1 MMAKATTTKAAK
13 AMTQESPP
21 SEDEALVVPDEDQD
35 LAALERSGAIAPRG
49 DVTSR
54 TAGPGE
60 GVFRETRVVRDADG
74 NETSHEVITQDGY
87 GDWPRCSLC
96 RDQVEPSS
104 YSEHTREHEVAALKA
119 AGKL

>member
-1 MMAKATTTKAAK
+1 MKAKATMTAA
-13 AMTQESPP
+13 TPNG
-21 SEDEALVVPDEDQD
+21 EASQADADA
-35 LAALERSGAIAPRG
+35 LAALERSGAIAPQG
-49 DVTSR
+49 EVSSR

-60 GVFRETRVVRDADG
+60 GVFREVRVVRDADG
-74 NETSHEVITQDGY
+74 IESSVEVITQEGY

-104 YSEHTREHEVAALKA
+104 YSEHSREHEVAALKA